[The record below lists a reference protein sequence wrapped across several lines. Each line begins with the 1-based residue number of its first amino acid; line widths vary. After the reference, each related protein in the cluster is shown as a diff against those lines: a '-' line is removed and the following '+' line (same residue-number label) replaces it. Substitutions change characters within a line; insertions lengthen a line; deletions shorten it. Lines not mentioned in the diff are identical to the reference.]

1 MALNCFPSIS
11 KKLLPHSSRTSDL
24 IPHTGGL
31 KLLLR
36 GSAGSQNMKTV
47 SYESSRFDLHLA
59 DTDWPWAPRQADMKL
74 TQKNW
79 RKVSSCVPAS
89 RSYSLQMISSH
100 ECLPHIMALH
110 RYLQTLDT
118 AQWSRKVLPWTLWT
132 VDPGKPERR
141 RTRRPPRGPSGPA
154 LPGATLRKHSHAY
167 ACKFWSAGLNPT
179 VCPSV
184 TTLTGF
190 FGGCAQPRPCE
201 VVKPTVVP

>member
-1 MALNCFPSIS
+1 MALNSFPSIS
-11 KKLLPHSSRTSDL
+11 KKAFASLQPHFRFNPTHRRPQTVATWFSWLSKHENGQLWIFQVWPPLGRHWLTMGSS
-24 IPHTGGL
+24 PGG
-31 KLLLR
+31 
-36 GSAGSQNMKTV
+36 
-47 SYESSRFDLHLA
+47 YEMNTKELE
-59 DTDWPWAPRQADMKL
+59 
-74 TQKNW
+74 N
-79 RKVSSCVPAS
+79 VPAR

-110 RYLQTLDT
+110 CYLQTLDT

-141 RTRRPPRGPSGPA
+141 RTRRPLRGPSGPA

-179 VCPSV
+179 VCASV

-190 FGGCAQPRPCE
+190 FGRCAQPRPCE